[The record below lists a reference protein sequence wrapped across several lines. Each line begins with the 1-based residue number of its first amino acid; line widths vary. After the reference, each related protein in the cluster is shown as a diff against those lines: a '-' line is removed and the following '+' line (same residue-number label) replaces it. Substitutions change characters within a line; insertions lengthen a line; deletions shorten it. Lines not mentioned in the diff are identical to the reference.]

1 MKNQIAQLNQAK
13 FRSWTEGKTVE
24 VIDQK
29 YIELTEKIH
38 IDSKPIN
45 VSNLLIMFQ
54 DEEFVNRTIV
64 VKKYKDRYSL
74 IVGLR
79 WLKVA
84 KALNIPITCI
94 VVGWKYNH
102 QRFVKKIGLIEN
114 SAEDIKVPEGTEFLY
129 PVGRVKIAAFL
140 KKHCPNGAKYQKQED
155 FYLKNQ
161 VVDKPITV
169 IRNGQ
174 DKNGVVVVDEY
185 IRFLVLVKH
194 GVKNIPVKFAT
205 TIKQ

>member
-1 MKNQIAQLNQAK
+1 MNKQIAQLNQAK
-13 FRSWTEGKTVE
+13 FKSWAEGKTVE

-29 YIELTEKIH
+29 YIDLTEKIH

-45 VSNLLIMFQ
+45 IKKLLLLFQ
-54 DEEFVNRTIV
+54 DKELVNRTII

-74 IVGLR
+74 VVGLR

-102 QRFVKKIGLIEN
+102 QRFVKKIGLIEG
-114 SAEDIKVPEGTEFLY
+114 SLEEIKVPEGTEFLY

-140 KKHCPNGAKYQKQED
+140 KKHCPNGAKYNKKEEY
-155 FYLKNQ
+155 YLQNQ
-161 VVDKPITV
+161 VIDKPITV
-169 IRNGQ
+169 IRNSQ

-194 GVKNIPVKFAT
+194 GVKNIPVKFAVNN
-205 TIKQ
+205 

>member
-1 MKNQIAQLNQAK
+1 MKTQIKQLNHAK
-13 FRSWTEGKTVE
+13 FKSWTEGKTVE

-38 IDSKPIN
+38 INSKPIN
-45 VSNLLIMFQ
+45 IKKTLLMFQ
-54 DEEFVNRTIV
+54 DKEFVNRTII

-74 IVGLR
+74 VVGLR

-102 QRFVKKIGLIEN
+102 QRFVKKVGLIEN

-129 PVGRVKIAAFL
+129 PIGRVKIAAFL
-140 KKHCPNGAKYQKQED
+140 KKCCPNGAKYNKKEE

-161 VVDKPITV
+161 VIDKSITV
-169 IRNGQ
+169 IKNGQ
-174 DKNGVVVVDEY
+174 DKNGVLVVDEY

-194 GVKNIPVKFAT
+194 DVKNIPVKFAANN
-205 TIKQ
+205 

>member
-1 MKNQIAQLNQAK
+1 MKKQLIQLNQAK
-13 FRSWTEGKTVE
+13 FKSWTEGKTVE

-29 YIELTEKIH
+29 YIDLTEQIH
-38 IDSKPIN
+38 ICSKPIN
-45 VSNLLIMFQ
+45 IKKLLLMFQ
-54 DEEFVNRTIV
+54 DKEFVNRTII

-74 IVGLR
+74 VVGLR

-94 VVGWKYNH
+94 VIGWKYNH
-102 QRFVKKIGLIEN
+102 QRFVKKVGLIEN
-114 SAEDIKVPEGTEFLY
+114 SVEDIKVPEGTEFLY
-129 PVGRVKIAAFL
+129 PVGKVKIAAYL
-140 KKHCPNGAKYQKQED
+140 KECSPNGEKYKKKEE

-161 VVDKPITV
+161 VIDKPITV
-169 IRNGQ
+169 IRNSQ

-194 GVKNIPVKFAT
+194 GVKNIPIKFA
-205 TIKQ
+205 